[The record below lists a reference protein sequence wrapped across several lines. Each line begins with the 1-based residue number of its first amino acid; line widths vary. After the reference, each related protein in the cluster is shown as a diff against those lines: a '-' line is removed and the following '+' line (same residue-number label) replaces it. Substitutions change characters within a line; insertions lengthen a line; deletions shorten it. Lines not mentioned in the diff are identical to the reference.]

1 MLVFLK
7 TETVFEESFTT
18 IISGLPSPSKSLLAV
33 QEGPLPAIKSFFVAK
48 ELVVKP
54 MPALVKVTIK
64 GFVATVVSPLI
75 VTDIG

>member
-1 MLVFLK
+1 MLMFLK
-7 TETVFEESFTT
+7 TEKVFEESFTT
-18 IISGLPSPSKSLLAV
+18 IISGMPSPSKSPLAV

-64 GFVATVVSPLI
+64 GLLATAVSPLV
-75 VTDIG
+75 VTEIG